1 MDIKSMLSI
10 VLGAAVLLFLASL
23 LLLTWLSR
31 ANTGVG
37 SVREYETL
45 RLPGKATRKQ
55 RTASLLQRMYTLS
68 ERLPLLCTYLHSIRR
83 RLTALQ
89 PYDEWKLRL
98 ETIKIALIAWSVL
111 AIAVIAVLWWI
122 RDPLTLAMVLM
133 GVWVLHGMVADV
145 FVHRLENKLLRQ
157 LRHFMADI
165 RHHYHRHGMVD
176 EAVYE
181 ATDSAPY
188 EMALHGQELHALL
201 TDSRPEERL
210 EAYYETA
217 PNRFLKGLAGMSHL
231 VKEYGDKQLP
241 TGSLYLKA
249 LGKLTTELN
258 LTLLRREKLSYLLQ
272 GLTAIALVPMLF
284 TKPIEAWARH
294 YFTALD
300 DFYAS
305 TLGWV
310 LKAGLLLIIFLSY
323 VLLRQMQELDG
334 RQRAPRG
341 KPWEQRIYEL
351 AWVRRWMERFLSGIR
366 PSARQHVL
374 LKETNSPL
382 RLEWFAV
389 RRVAV
394 CLLAFVLALGFF
406 VALHAAG
413 HHRILYAPAQTST
426 LFGRLSPEEAAQAQV
441 ESAEDRRILQRV
453 SGTRDN
459 PSVAVLREL
468 RKDPQLAGDET
479 QLRAAAQRILGK
491 MDASR
496 GNYLKWWE
504 VMLALLAGW
513 GGYFAPF
520 GILLF
525 QRQMRQM
532 ERKHEVDQLYA
543 VIGMLAEME
552 RMSVEHL
559 LEWLERFALV
569 FKEPIQ
575 TCLLHY
581 EQGAEQALEQLKTDA
596 PFLPFARLV
605 EKLQLAVERIPIRQ
619 AFDDLESEYV
629 FNQEQRKQEYEQLI
643 DSKANWGRMIGF
655 VPLMALIFG
664 YLVLPLVY
672 VSLSQMSVYYEQ
684 IQRIQ

>member
-1 MDIKSMLSI
+1 MDIKSLLSI
-10 VLGAAVLLFLASL
+10 VLGAAVLFFLASML
-23 LLLTWLSR
+23 LFTWLSR
-31 ANTGVG
+31 ANAGAG

-55 RTASLLQRMYTLS
+55 KVASLLQRIYIAS
-68 ERLPLLCTYLHSIRR
+68 ERLPLLRTYLRLIRR

-89 PYDEWKLRL
+89 PYEEWKLRL
-98 ETIKIALIAWSVL
+98 EAIKIALMAWSVL
-111 AIAVIAVLWWI
+111 AIAAIPILLWI
-122 RDPLTLAMVLM
+122 RDPLTLAMVFM
-133 GVWVLHGMVADV
+133 GVWVLHGMVADL
-145 FVHRLENKLLRQ
+145 FVGRLENKQLRQ

-181 ATDSAPY
+181 ATDGAPY

-272 GLTAIALVPMLF
+272 GLTAIALFPMLF
-284 TKPIEAWARH
+284 TKPIESWARH

-310 LKAGLLLIIFLSY
+310 LKAFLILIIFLSY
-323 VLLRQMQELDG
+323 VLLRQMQDLDG
-334 RQRAPRG
+334 RQQAPRG
-341 KPWEQRIYEL
+341 KPWEQRIYEIV
-351 AWVRRWMERFLSGIR
+351 WVRRLMDRFLSGIR
-366 PSARQHVL
+366 TSRQDLL
-374 LKETNSPL
+374 LKETNSAL
-382 RLEWFAV
+382 RPEWFAV
-389 RRVAV
+389 RRVVA
-394 CLLAFVLALGFF
+394 CILAFVLTLGFF
-406 VALHAAG
+406 VTLHVVDKQ
-413 HHRILYAPAQTST
+413 RILYATVQTDT
-426 LFGRLSPEEAAQAQV
+426 MFGRPSQEEEAQV
-441 ESAEDRRILQRV
+441 KATAAEDRRIMQTV
-453 SGTRDN
+453 SGTQGD
-459 PSVAVLREL
+459 VTAAVLREL
-468 RKDPQLAGDET
+468 RKNQELAGDET
-479 QLRAAAQRILGK
+479 KLRTAAQRILNK
-491 MDASR
+491 IDALH

-504 VMLALLAGW
+504 VMLALLVGW
-513 GGYFAPF
+513 GGYSVPL

-532 ERKHEVDQLYA
+532 ERKHEVDQLYT

-559 LEWLERFALV
+559 LEWMERFATV

-581 EQGAEQALEQLKTDA
+581 EHGAEQALEQLKEDA
-596 PFLPFARLV
+596 PFLPFVRLV
-605 EKLQLAVERIPIRQ
+605 EKLQLAVERIPIQQ
-619 AFDDLESEYV
+619 AFDDLESEYA

-643 DSKANWGRMIGF
+643 ESKANWGRMIGF
-655 VPLMALIFG
+655 VPLMGLIFG
-664 YLVLPLVY
+664 YLVFPLVY
-672 VSLSQMSVYYEQ
+672 VCLAQMSVYYEQ